1 MPRSNKQTILSYY
14 DGFTPILAL
23 LAFFWLFYLKSNDN
37 AAYMWF
43 IILPLALNLVQ
54 KKFCVLQKKVLSFG
68 PNRTVEVRPNRT
80 FGRSLL
86 YRTFLKG
93 PQIKALKWVKKIL
106 KIVFDW
112 KLQFGFWVNP
122 ASQNCLLHHMNLWV
136 FKRGPIHIYQKG
148 IFLGN
153 GSSKVHIF
161 WEGHKIL
168 WNLHLTFVL
177 CSASVRCCKIL
188 WPSQNIWT
196 LIVVAKHSSP

>member
-1 MPRSNKQTILSYY
+1 MFYSTFGSLSKKKYERMPLE
-14 DGFTPILAL
+14 
-23 LAFFWLFYLKSNDN
+23 
-37 AAYMWF
+37 
-43 IILPLALNLVQ
+43 
-54 KKFCVLQKKVLSFG
+54 KVLCSAEKSSVIWAEPHSRSSAE
-68 PNRTVEVRPNRT
+68 PNVRSVTTLQNIFKRA
-80 FGRSLL
+80 SN
-86 YRTFLKG
+86 
-93 PQIKALKWVKKIL
+93 QSIKNESKKIL